1 MNSMR
6 HVRCL
11 VEGEKMPRNFDVP
24 AGSARPE
31 GGELKRFNDSRGTFF
46 APSIAFEGVKPLQKL
61 HGH

>member
-31 GGELKRFNDSRGTFF
+31 GGELKRFNDSRGDFLC
-46 APSIAFEGVKPLQKL
+46 AFNCV
-61 HGH
+61 